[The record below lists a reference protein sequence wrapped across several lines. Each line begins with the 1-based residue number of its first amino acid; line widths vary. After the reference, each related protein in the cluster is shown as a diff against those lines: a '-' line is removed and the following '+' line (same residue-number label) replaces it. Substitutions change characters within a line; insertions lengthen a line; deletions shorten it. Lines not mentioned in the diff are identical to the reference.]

1 MSRSAEDVETFYRE
15 RVPAQWNRTLD
26 RQGEAA
32 TSDPEARN
40 LFEQMQ
46 RVDGTIDV
54 VVRVEGTD
62 RTYHLN
68 IESGRMSSDDIRT
81 HDAFISLTHD
91 MDTFATLERE
101 SGDSVL
107 GFLGALAGQSDDMKL
122 TADRLRNLR
131 LLNGSARIE
140 ITGGAPMDLVVRFGG
155 NATDA
160 GPDCT
165 LRIGSDAFGALRSGE
180 LAPQDAFMAGQVEID
195 GDMQLAMQLAL
206 AALSPE

>member
-1 MSRSAEDVETFYRE
+1 MSRAAEDVEAFYRE
-15 RVPAQWNRTLD
+15 RIPTQWNHTLD

-32 TSDPEARN
+32 TDDPGARN

-54 VVRVEGTD
+54 VVRSEGTD

-68 IESGRMSSDDIRT
+68 IESGRMSSDERGT
-81 HDAFISLTHD
+81 HDPFIALIHD
-91 MDTFATLERE
+91 LDTFETLERE

-107 GFLGALAGQSDDMKL
+107 GFLGALAGQSADMKL
-122 TADRLRNLR
+122 TAARLRNLR
-131 LLNGSARIE
+131 MLNGSARIE
-140 ITGGAPMDLVVRFGG
+140 ITGGAPMDLIVRFGG
-155 NATDA
+155 PATDT

-165 LRIGSDAFGALRSGE
+165 LRIGSDAFTALRSGD